1 MKSSQQDH
9 FILAELLH
17 SDPATQRKT
26 VIDRSLN
33 DSIGSIV
40 VCEAPKTVEQETIK
54 MAVT

>member
-1 MKSSQQDH
+1 MKKRSAGS
-9 FILAELLH
+9 LH
-17 SDPATQRKT
+17 SGRTSTQHPATQRKT

-54 MAVT
+54 MPVT